1 MPVMCTVQ
9 LPKGK
14 KQEKIEKT
22 LVDISNI
29 LMENFDMQAKQV
41 RVTIDELPKGRYSAG
56 GVMAYEMPEFNEE
69 E

>member
-1 MPVMCTVQ
+1 MPVMCTVR

-14 KQEKIEKT
+14 KQETIEKT
-22 LVDISNI
+22 LVDISNV
-29 LMENFDMQAKQV
+29 LMENFDMQPNQV
-41 RVTIDELPKGRYSAG
+41 RVTIDELPKNRYSAG